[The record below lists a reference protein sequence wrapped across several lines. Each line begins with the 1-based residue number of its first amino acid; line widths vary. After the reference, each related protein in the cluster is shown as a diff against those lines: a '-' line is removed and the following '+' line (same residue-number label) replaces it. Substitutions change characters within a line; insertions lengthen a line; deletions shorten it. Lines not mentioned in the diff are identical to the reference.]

1 MPTGIHTPVAH
12 SPPHPPQPR
21 TAVYTGSFDP
31 ITLGHLDVIQRASRI
46 FDGIVVG
53 VGINPEK
60 QPIFTLA
67 DRVQLVRESVADLPN
82 VRVEL
87 FSGLSVAF
95 VREQGAHVL
104 LRGVRS
110 LTDIDAEFTMTLANR
125 KLDPAVETVFL
136 MADAQYSHIS
146 SSLLKQITPLADDE
160 ALLKFVPP
168 SVVAPLRRELSG
180 PSCRLAR
187 NPSDN
192 APGGHRVHAG
202 FVPLPCKPDARARE
216 IRRPSR
222 KANRILL
229 LALRAW
235 MGKVPALVSGTA
247 GCHTQYQQTAFAK
260 KKHPDAEEPV
270 GGTRRSR

>member
-1 MPTGIHTPVAH
+1 MVHHA
-12 SPPHPPQPR
+12 PQPR

-60 QPIFTLA
+60 QPIFSLA

-95 VREQGAHVL
+95 VREQGARVL

-136 MADAQYSHIS
+136 MSDSQYSHIS
-146 SSLLKQITPLADDE
+146 SSLLKQITPLAADE
-160 ALLKFVPP
+160 ALRQFVPQP
-168 SVVAPLRRELSG
+168 VVA
-180 PSCRLAR
+180 
-187 NPSDN
+187 
-192 APGGHRVHAG
+192 
-202 FVPLPCKPDARARE
+202 
-216 IRRPSR
+216 
-222 KANRILL
+222 
-229 LALRAW
+229 ALRA
-235 MGKVPALVSGTA
+235 KLAS
-247 GCHTQYQQTAFAK
+247 
-260 KKHPDAEEPV
+260 E
-270 GGTRRSR
+270 